1 MTTKDALRCDY
12 CTGYVDPVTYKC
24 PYYGTQYIKPG
35 EEPFGR
41 PLEMKLIAVNAP
53 VDVIGCQVAIPFDRF
68 KTMMDIGVPIEQE
81 VRRDMANQIA
91 DAIADKIE
99 IYEDFDITGYQKKY
113 VARLRVV
120 KPDFRF

>member
-1 MTTKDALRCDY
+1 MKAEALRCDY
-12 CTGYVDPVTYKC
+12 CGGFVDPKTYRC
-24 PYYGTQYIKPG
+24 PYCGTQYIKPR

-53 VDVIGCQVAIPFDRF
+53 VDVYGVQTTIPAYDI
-68 KTMMDIGVPIEQE
+68 KMMNDIGVPIEQE

-113 VARLRVV
+113 LARLRVV

>member
-1 MTTKDALRCDY
+1 MKAEALRCNY
-12 CTGYVDPVTYKC
+12 CNGFVNPTTYKC
-24 PYYGTQYIKPG
+24 PYCGTQYVKPRI
-35 EEPFGR
+35 EPYR
-41 PLEMKLIAVNAP
+41 VQDINVVAVNAP
-53 VDVIGCQVAIPFDRF
+53 VDVIGCQVAIPFDRL
-68 KTMMDIGVPIEQE
+68 KTMTDIGVPIEQE

-113 VARLRVV
+113 LARLRVV

>member
-1 MTTKDALRCDY
+1 MKAEALRCNY
-12 CTGYVDPVTYKC
+12 CNGFVNPTTYKC
-24 PYYGTQYIKPG
+24 PYCGTQYVKPRL
-35 EEPFGR
+35 EPYKL
-41 PLEMKLIAVNAP
+41 PDMKIVSVNAP
-53 VDVIGCQVAIPFDRF
+53 VDIFGCQVEIPFDRY
-68 KTMMDIGVPIEQE
+68 KTMTDIGVPIEQE

-113 VARLRVV
+113 TARLRVV

>member
-1 MTTKDALRCDY
+1 MKAEALRCNY
-12 CTGYVDPVTYKC
+12 CNGFVNPTTYKC
-24 PYYGTQYIKPG
+24 PYCGTQYVKPRL
-35 EEPFGR
+35 EPYR
-41 PLEMKLIAVNAP
+41 VPDMKIVSVNAP
-53 VDVIGCQVAIPFDRF
+53 VDVIGCQVAIPFDRY
-68 KTMMDIGVPIEQE
+68 KTMTDIGVPIGLE

-113 VARLRVV
+113 TARLRVV

>member
-1 MTTKDALRCDY
+1 MKAEALRCNY
-12 CTGYVDPVTYKC
+12 CNGFVDPTTYKC
-24 PYYGTQYIKPG
+24 PYCGTQYIKPR

-53 VDVIGCQVAIPFDRF
+53 VDVYAVNVAIPMEEL
-68 KTMMDIGVPIEQE
+68 KTMNDIGVPIEQE
-81 VRRDMANQIA
+81 VRRDMARQIA

>member
-1 MTTKDALRCDY
+1 MKAEALRCNY
-12 CTGYVDPVTYKC
+12 CNGFVDPKTYKC
-24 PYYGTQYIKPG
+24 PYCGTQYVKPRL
-35 EEPFGR
+35 EPYKM
-41 PLEMKLIAVNAP
+41 PDMKIVSVNAP

-68 KTMMDIGVPIEQE
+68 KTMADIGVPIEQE

-91 DAIADKIE
+91 DAITDKIE

-113 VARLRVV
+113 TARLRVV

>member
-1 MTTKDALRCDY
+1 MKAEALRCDY
-12 CTGYVDPVTYKC
+12 CGGFVNPTTYKC
-24 PYYGTQYIKPG
+24 PYCGTQYVKPRV
-35 EEPFGR
+35 EPYR
-41 PLEMKLIAVNAP
+41 PPDMKIVSVNAP
-53 VDVIGCQVAIPFDRF
+53 VDVIGCQIAIPFDRF
-68 KTMMDIGVPIEQE
+68 KTMTDIGVPIEQE

-113 VARLRVV
+113 TARLRVV

>member
-1 MTTKDALRCDY
+1 MKAEALRCNY
-12 CTGYVDPVTYKC
+12 CNGFVNPTTYKC
-24 PYYGTQYIKPG
+24 PYCGTQYVKPRI
-35 EEPFGR
+35 EPYR
-41 PLEMKLIAVNAP
+41 PPDMKIVSVNAP

-68 KTMMDIGVPIEQE
+68 KTMTDIGVPIEQE

-113 VARLRVV
+113 TARLRVV

>member
-1 MTTKDALRCDY
+1 MNAEALRCNY
-12 CTGYVDPVTYKC
+12 CNGFVNPTTYKC
-24 PYYGTQYIKPG
+24 PYCGTQYVKPRL
-35 EEPFGR
+35 EPYKM
-41 PLEMKLIAVNAP
+41 PDMKIVSVNAP
-53 VDVIGCQVAIPFDRF
+53 VDVIGCQVAIPFDKF
-68 KTMMDIGVPIEQE
+68 KTMTDIGVPIEQE

-113 VARLRVV
+113 TARLRVV

>member
-1 MTTKDALRCDY
+1 MKAEALRCNY
-12 CTGYVDPVTYKC
+12 CNGFVNPTTYKC
-24 PYYGTQYIKPG
+24 PYCGTQYVKPRL
-35 EEPFGR
+35 EPYKM
-41 PLEMKLIAVNAP
+41 PDMKIVSVNAP
-53 VDVIGCQVAIPFDRF
+53 VDVIGCQVAIPFDKF
-68 KTMMDIGVPIEQE
+68 KTMTDIGVPIEQE

-113 VARLRVV
+113 TARLRVV